1 MGNIFYSLGLL
12 PSNKVVEVT
21 TKDLIAPYVGQTAPK
36 TEQMIN
42 RSLGGIFFIDEAYG
56 LNDGPNGFGKDAMP
70 VLLTKLLDYKGRMV
84 SIAAGYPIEMQ
95 EWINTNT
102 GLESRYTRKIYF
114 EDYTDTELAEIFRNI
129 VSKNGLRMDEKA
141 DIEMQEYFSTLVF
154 NKSDN
159 FANAREAK
167 NYFDRV
173 KLNQGRRLRGL
184 VSTPGFDKDE
194 LFILTQE
201 DMIIKY

>member
-1 MGNIFYSLGLL
+1 
-12 PSNKVVEVT
+12 
-21 TKDLIAPYVGQTAPK
+21 
-36 TEQMIN
+36 
-42 RSLGGIFFIDEAYG
+42 
-56 LNDGPNGFGKDAMP
+56 
-70 VLLTKLLDYKGRMV
+70 
-84 SIAAGYPIEMQ
+84 MQ

>member
-1 MGNIFYSLGLL
+1 
-12 PSNKVVEVT
+12 
-21 TKDLIAPYVGQTAPK
+21 
-36 TEQMIN
+36 
-42 RSLGGIFFIDEAYG
+42 
-56 LNDGPNGFGKDAMP
+56 
-70 VLLTKLLDYKGRMV
+70 
-84 SIAAGYPIEMQ
+84 
-95 EWINTNT
+95 
-102 GLESRYTRKIYF
+102 
-114 EDYTDTELAEIFRNI
+114 
-129 VSKNGLRMDEKA
+129 MDEKA

-173 KLNQGRRLRGL
+173 KLNQGRRLGGL